1 MQVNGEPRK
10 DHHKGKWEQVVQKA
24 TRSLQ
29 EMLRAASQR
38 RRNVIIDQ
46 VGRHV
51 SVLVWVCCALSSAVL
66 NINITPTNR
75 RIFVPD
81 RKKTTTIENVE
92 LYSLYL
98 LHYHSEQRHT
108 QWNIDIRQPEQL
120 PIPWKSSELLLKC
133 MITGNLLTWYSV
145 GPYDRFSIARLVSGI
160 MVSPQKWDAS

>member
-1 MQVNGEPRK
+1 MTENPDKQYNVISTSTMINKMTVSGVAECVSCLHDQNFSKLKLCVVQVNGEPRK

-24 TRSLQ
+24 PRSLQ

-51 SVLVWVCCALSSAVL
+51 GVLVWVCCALSSAVL

-81 RKKTTTIENVE
+81 QFGRN
-92 LYSLYL
+92 L
-98 LHYHSEQRHT
+98 
-108 QWNIDIRQPEQL
+108 QPS
-120 PIPWKSSELLLKC
+120 K
-133 MITGNLLTWYSV
+133 V
-145 GPYDRFSIARLVSGI
+145 
-160 MVSPQKWDAS
+160 